1 MPQDADGEVH
11 LILGVGVGVE
21 AADDAT
27 EGTVPSHLQ
36 KVSDGAVVAA
46 GDVTEEVILAVLV
59 EDYLHGIG
67 IVGVVHLALET
78 HLFAHTEVLK
88 YQVGIVILTSCQ
100 MAAHEMF
107 LV

>member
-1 MPQDADGEVH
+1 MPQNADGEVH
-11 LILGVGVGVE
+11 LILGVGVGVD

-36 KVSDGAVVAA
+36 EVGNGAVVAA

-59 EDYLHGIG
+59 EDDLHGVG
-67 IVGVVHLALET
+67 VVGVVHLALET
-78 HLFAHTEVLK
+78 HLLAHTEVLK
-88 YQVGIVILTSCQ
+88 YQVGIVILACRQ